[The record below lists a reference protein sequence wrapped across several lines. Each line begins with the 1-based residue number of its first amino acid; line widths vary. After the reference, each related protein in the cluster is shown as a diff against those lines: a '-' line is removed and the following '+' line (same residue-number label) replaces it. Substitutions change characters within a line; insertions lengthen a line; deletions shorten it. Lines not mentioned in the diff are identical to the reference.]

1 MGGIMTGAAFRILF
15 MDALIVR
22 QSVAFL
28 TSRYQSVLRM
38 ALGTGQ
44 GRMFGLFG
52 CQLLVRNG
60 MAATADLFVLVYGI
74 GDLQRCMDR
83 MTGQAVSGPH
93 LDGRAV

>member
-1 MGGIMTGAAFRILF
+1 M
-15 MDALIVR
+15 
-22 QSVAFL
+22 
-28 TSRYQSVLRM
+28 LRM
-38 ALGTGQ
+38 ALSTGQ
-44 GRMFGLFG
+44 GRMFGLFD

-74 GDLQRCMDR
+74 ADLQRCMDR